1 MQRIRFFS
9 AKTRSRFGHRFRKM
23 ESDVSYSFV
32 FIVFAAKKKKKVTSR
47 TGTVSKPRLLL
58 LLLPKNRRQHTSLF
72 CLRNK
77 EHCGGQ
83 RKRAFLLDSPRQ
95 PVRRDRTE
103 YDVRFHRLMNPTF
116 PSNHLP
122 FLHRLMISSRPSSYE
137 SFSAF
142 TSLFVFLH
150 RYTLLLEYYY
160 SWYYYSIPFA
170 IAIRGSRA
178 VVFS

>member
-32 FIVFAAKKKKKVTSR
+32 FIVFAAKKKKKSR
-47 TGTVSKPRLLL
+47 RAQARYRSHAYYYYYQRIGGNTRRCFVSGI
-58 LLLPKNRRQHTSLF
+58 KNIVAGNESARS
-72 CLRNK
+72 CSIPP
-77 EHCGGQ
+77 C
-83 RKRAFLLDSPRQ
+83 Q